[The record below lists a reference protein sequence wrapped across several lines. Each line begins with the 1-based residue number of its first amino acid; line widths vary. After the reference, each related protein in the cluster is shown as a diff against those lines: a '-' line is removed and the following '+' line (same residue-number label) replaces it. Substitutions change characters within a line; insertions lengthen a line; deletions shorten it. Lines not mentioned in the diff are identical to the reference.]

1 MKVLFCGDK
10 HLKINRFDL
19 AKQFLLWLNNTIEQ
33 NKPDLYV
40 CLGDDMDTH
49 SIIRAELLTE
59 LRYHFDKIL
68 SLNIPIVYVVG
79 NHDCFKPSD
88 MKYHALQSMIGLNSN
103 LHIIEKPQELYG
115 MTFVPYVHKPE
126 DFPKQTLPICVAH
139 QTFKGADFGDI
150 TTKDGVDASS
160 IVGAEIIIS
169 GHIHKRQRMA
179 TGVDGGP
186 EVIYCGSPFSQSA
199 SDINQT
205 KGVSIFDTAT
215 YAEEFIVCPLP
226 MWRGVKYELSQ
237 SFSAVDMHEDLMQTL
252 NDIDHWVIEITG
264 PKAEVIGYLGSKKG
278 KSLTVGRDVKIKT
291 VFTDKEKRQ
300 VRIVATSLSSIV
312 SEYIDKVYTGSIDKD
327 LLKITARDVFESLN
341 KLHSPGIIN
350 SGENT

>member
-1 MKVLFCGDK
+1 MARVLFIGDP
-10 HLKINRFDL
+10 HLKITRFDL
-19 AKQFLLWLNNTIEQ
+19 AKQFLEWIDGVIRKH
-33 NKPDLYV
+33 KPDLV
-40 CLGDDMDTH
+40 VNLGDTFDTH
-49 SIIRAELLTE
+49 AVVRSEIMVEFLKHVESINETCPYIYLL
-59 LRYHFDKIL
+59 
-68 SLNIPIVYVVG
+68 G
-79 NHDCFKPSD
+79 NHDQYKPNDS
-88 MKYHALQSMIGLNSN
+88 KYHALKHLKGKMDKFTIVDELIN
-103 LHIIEKPQELYG
+103 LHG

-150 TTKDGVDASS
+150 TTKDGVDACS
-160 IVGAEIIIS
+160 IAGAEIIIS

-179 TGVDGGP
+179 TGIDGGP
-186 EVIYCGSPFSQSA
+186 EVVYCGSPFSQSA

-215 YAEEFIVCPLP
+215 YAEEFIACPLP

-252 NDIDHWVIEITG
+252 NDVDHWVIEITG

-312 SEYIDKVYTGSIDKD
+312 SEYIDKVYAGSIDKD

-341 KLHSPGIIN
+341 KPHSPGIIN

>member
-19 AKQFLLWLNNTIEQ
+19 AKQFLSWLNETIEQ
-33 NKPDLYV
+33 YKPDLYV
-40 CLGDDMDTH
+40 CLGDDLDTH
-49 SIIRAELLTE
+49 SVVRSEILTE
-59 LRYHFDKIL
+59 LRYHFDKVL

-88 MKYHALQSMIGLNSN
+88 MKYHALQSMIGLDPN
-103 LHIIEKPQELYG
+103 LHIVDRIQNLHG

-160 IVGAEIIIS
+160 VAGAEIIIS
-169 GHIHKRQRMA
+169 GHIHKRQRLA
-179 TGVDGGP
+179 PSINGGP

-199 SDINQT
+199 SDINQV
-205 KGVSIFDTAT
+205 KGVSIFDTAS

-226 MWRGVKYELSQ
+226 TWRGAKYELSQ
-237 SFSAVDMHEDLMQTL
+237 SFSAVDMHEELMQTL
-252 NDIDHWVIEITG
+252 NDIDHWVVEISG
-264 PKAEVIGYLGSKKG
+264 PKAEVIGYLGSKNG
-278 KSLTVGRDVKIKT
+278 KSLTIGRNLKIKT
-291 VFTDKEKRQ
+291 IFTDKEKRQ
-300 VRIVATSLSSIV
+300 IRIAATSLCSIV
-312 SEYIDKVYTGSIDKD
+312 SEFIDKVYQGSIDKET
-327 LLKITARDVFESLN
+327 LKLKAKEISESLN
-341 KLHSPGIIN
+341 NGSNLV
-350 SGENT
+350 